1 MEWGIKMKKF
11 SWLVL
16 SGLFLLMLSS
26 CSTNKKDDSIETSST
41 QQTTSTKQTS
51 STLSS
56 TTSENTQTTETTSI
70 EETTSTEP
78 VQTTVQNTTTSTAV
92 VQEESYEE
100 MKQRT
105 LNSAPAE
112 RANWSDKEWEAFGM
126 ALYENGLALDDAGNI
141 ITQAEQQVAATQA
154 AQSAE
159 PSTLTEFINK
169 YGMSPVAYK
178 MQYEGMSEEEAL
190 QSTPNDMKSS
200 GEIQRGFIE
209 YGIQ

>member
-1 MEWGIKMKKF
+1 MKKF

-26 CSTNKKDDSIETSST
+26 CSTNKKDDSSETSST
-41 QQTTSTKQTS
+41 QQTTSTTQTS

-78 VQTTVQNTTTSTAV
+78 VQTTVQNTTTAV

-105 LNSAPAE
+105 LNSMPAE

-141 ITQAEQQVAATQA
+141 ITQAGAEQQAAATQA
-154 AQSAE
+154 TQAAE
-159 PSTLTEFINK
+159 PSTLTEFIDK

-190 QSTPNDMKSS
+190 RTTPNDMKSS

>member
-1 MEWGIKMKKF
+1 MKKF

-56 TTSENTQTTETTSI
+56 TTSENTHTTETTSI

-105 LNSAPAE
+105 LNSTPAE
-112 RANWSDKEWEAFGM
+112 RVSWSDKEWEAFGM

-154 AQSAE
+154 AQSVE

-190 QSTPNDMKSS
+190 QSTSNDMKSS

>member
-1 MEWGIKMKKF
+1 MKKF

-26 CSTNKKDDSIETSST
+26 CSTNKTDDSSETSST
-41 QQTTSTKQTS
+41 QQTTSTTQTS

-70 EETTSTEP
+70 EETTSTES
-78 VQTTVQNTTTSTAV
+78 VQTTVQNTTTAV

-105 LNSAPAE
+105 LNYTPAE
-112 RANWSDKEWEAFGM
+112 RANWSNKEWEAFGM

-141 ITQAEQQVAATQA
+141 ITQAEAEQQTTATQA